1 MECTVV
7 IPDLI
12 PPRPAAALVDV
23 YRDLRLP
30 RLAFLLARAS
40 KRSLPGTSLETW
52 LGRAFQLAGE
62 EVPVAA
68 LSLLAEH
75 GNPGEAWW
83 LCADPVH
90 LAPQQGEV
98 RLMGPE
104 ALGLS
109 RAEAEQLIAAL
120 QAHFTAGAASFHALR
135 PDRWYLRFPQPLR
148 LTTHALPEVEGR
160 TVNAL
165 LPSGEDAPRLLRLLT
180 EAQMLLFAHPVNQAR
195 EAAGRPTIN
204 SLWPWGGGRLP
215 LVEARPY
222 AHVWADDLMAQG
234 LARAAGIP
242 FAALP
247 QGAADILP
255 TNRGEGA
262 FLVVLDALRGAAA
275 RGDAEAWQ
283 RRLRQLE
290 EKWFAPLAEAFRKG
304 RLASLTLLALGAR
317 HNMVFT
323 LRRRARWRF
332 WRRPRPLGH
341 YADIF

>member
-1 MECTVV
+1 MHWTLV

-52 LGRAFQLAGE
+52 LGRAFRLGGE

-75 GNPGEAWW
+75 RDPGEAWW

-90 LAPQQGEV
+90 LAPQQAEV
-98 RLMGPE
+98 RLVGPD

-109 RAEAEQLIAAL
+109 RTEAQQLIAAL

-148 LTTHALPEVEGR
+148 LNTHSLPEVEGR
-160 TVNAL
+160 PVNAL

-195 EAAGRPTIN
+195 EAAGQPTIN

-222 AHVWADDLMAQG
+222 NHVWADDLVAQG
-234 LARAAGIP
+234 LARASGTP
-242 FAALP
+242 HAALP
-247 QGAADILP
+247 EDATDILSVSH
-255 TNRGEGA
+255 GEGVL
-262 FLVVLDALRGAAA
+262 LVVLDALRAAAA
-275 RGDAEAWQ
+275 RGDAEIWQ

-304 RLASLTLLALGAR
+304 RLTSLTLLALGAR

-323 LRRRARWRF
+323 LRRRARWQF
-332 WRRPRPLGH
+332 WRRPRPLAH